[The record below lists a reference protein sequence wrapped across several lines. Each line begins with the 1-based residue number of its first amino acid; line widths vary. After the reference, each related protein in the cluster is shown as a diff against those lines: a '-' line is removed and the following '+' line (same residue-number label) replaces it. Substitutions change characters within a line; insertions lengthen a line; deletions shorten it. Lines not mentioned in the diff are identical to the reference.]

1 MFVHKASASLMN
13 TALARSF
20 VDFGAGHSLPLVT
33 PVCLHTIAVKAA
45 SAQGGKPRPPAE
57 LLQPSVTSGRVVCL
71 APFVLCSFAAPKI
84 DAALILTWSTNL

>member
-1 MFVHKASASLMN
+1 MGIVERAARALRLRAAQAPAVRRLRSMFVHKASASLMN

-45 SAQGGKPRPPAE
+45 KAQGGKPRPP
-57 LLQPSVTSGRVVCL
+57 
-71 APFVLCSFAAPKI
+71 
-84 DAALILTWSTNL
+84 

>member
-1 MFVHKASASLMN
+1 MN

-45 SAQGGKPRPPAE
+45 KALRQAE
-57 LLQPSVTSGRVVCL
+57 ASVKLLQPSVTSEKND
-71 APFVLCSFAAPKI
+71 PKGVM
-84 DAALILTWSTNL
+84 

>member
-1 MFVHKASASLMN
+1 MGIVERAARALRLRAAQAPAVRRLRSMFVHKASASLMN

-45 SAQGGKPRPPAE
+45 QGGKPRPP
-57 LLQPSVTSGRVVCL
+57 
-71 APFVLCSFAAPKI
+71 
-84 DAALILTWSTNL
+84 